1 MAAAGGDALKVVVQA
16 PPGLE
21 EALLQLAA
29 EAKSRYGVSLI
40 GVHPNEVGVQGWV
53 AIPAQAEAVTAIMA
67 RLWPAGSSRI
77 LVLSGRRARFG
88 LHPQAAPLEVW
99 RGPPAA
105 EDGREPERTT
115 QLLPGDPP
123 AEVVAVRQGSFLVRA
138 PGEALGWVAKGGEF
152 RIGPPGLAA
161 GKAPTDI
168 LREEGEWSP
177 DQVIATALAHLGRP
191 YVWGGTGAQGM
202 DCSGLIWRAFLTAGI
217 LLPKNSRA
225 QRKVGRRVPRSE
237 LRRADLLAAVS
248 RGPRRT
254 SHVALALSSDE
265 VVHACSELMAVRREP
280 LSDFEQRYRLLTVR
294 RIAGASSR
302 AR

>member
-1 MAAAGGDALKVVVQA
+1 VIVIVQA

-21 EALLQLAA
+21 DALRQLAA
-29 EAKSRYGVSLI
+29 EAQSRYGVSLI
-40 GVHPNEVGVQGWV
+40 GVQPTEGGVQGWV

-77 LVLSGRRARFG
+77 LVLSRRRARFG

-99 RGPPAA
+99 RRPPAA
-105 EDGREPERTT
+105 EDGREPERTS

-123 AEVVAVRQGSFLVRA
+123 AAVVAVRLDSFLVRA
-138 PGEALGWVAKGGEF
+138 PGEALGWVAKGGEY
-152 RIGPPGLAA
+152 RIGAPGLAP

-168 LREEGEWSP
+168 LREKGSWSP
-177 DQVIATALAHLGRP
+177 DQVIATALAQLGRP
-191 YVWGGTGAQGM
+191 YVWGGTGAQGV

-217 LLPKNSRA
+217 LLPRNSRA
-225 QRKVGRRVPRSE
+225 QRNIGRRVPRSE
-237 LRRADLLAAVS
+237 LRRADLLAAIS

-265 VVHACSELMAVRREP
+265 VVHACSELMVVRREP

-294 RIAGASSR
+294 RIAGASSQDR
-302 AR
+302 